1 MEAAIAALG
10 HPETARADIPFR
22 DYAPGDWD
30 DWPPIFTPMYAI
42 YHGAVGHTVEV
53 PMQVN
58 RGAYDSLPVEELR
71 RRSGVNTDVAAAT
84 IRAAIGY
91 ADTHRGTLLADQIEL
106 FRRGWAGEPQRHI
119 PDGYVPGFG
128 PEDRYTTEFPRAY
141 VIPAGSGQRSPAAAA
156 RLVDLL
162 VAHDVR
168 VRRAKAPFALAGRW
182 HPAGSYVVDM
192 HQPKRGLANA
202 VLEAGRDISALVPQ
216 MYDISGWSHGLLWG
230 ATVHSS
236 RWAAPRV
243 PTAPVAVAG
252 PTGGVLAPPG
262 RDLALTVTDGKDVQA
277 VNALLDAGVR
287 LRRQDDGTVVVPA
300 SARRAA
306 SGLADRLGVRF
317 TAARPHAGGQ
327 ALTRPVLAVA
337 VAADELFV
345 LRDLGFDVRPVSTA
359 VLNAGYDLSEVDTLV
374 VSSGLS
380 YPALNPAAK
389 SEVDDLLAR
398 GGVVT
403 RGATGARFNADA
415 GVLPARAVA
424 GRSDAN
430 GVVSVHNGPGPAGAG
445 ALPHAFVYAPLWFTD
460 LGAGVTVDQR
470 YAATPLVAGHWIA
483 DPEDGTGGPAEAAG
497 QAAVVSGIGP
507 RGTAAVLFGTEPLF
521 RAHPKGLFAQVG
533 RAIFWAAAR
542 PSGQT
547 SP

>member
-1 MEAAIAALG
+1 
-10 HPETARADIPFR
+10 
-22 DYAPGDWD
+22 
-30 DWPPIFTPMYAI
+30 MYSI

-53 PMQVN
+53 PLQVN
-58 RGAYDSLPVEELR
+58 RGAYNNEPVEELR
-71 RRSGVNTDVAAAT
+71 RRSGINTDVAAAT

-91 ADTHRGTLLADQIEL
+91 ADTHRAALLADQIEL
-106 FRRGWAGEPQRHI
+106 FRRGWAGEPQRFI

-141 VIPAGSGQRSPAAAA
+141 VIPAGAGQRSPAAAA
-156 RLVDLL
+156 RLVDHL

-168 VRRAKAPFALAGRW
+168 VRRAKAPFRLAGRW
-182 HPAGSYVVDM
+182 YPAGSYVVDM

-230 ATVHSS
+230 ATVHTS
-236 RWAAPRV
+236 RSQAPRV
-243 PTAPVAVAG
+243 PTVPVAVAG

-262 RDLALTVTDGKDVQA
+262 RDLVLTVTDGKDVRA

-287 LRRQDDGTVVVPA
+287 LRRQDSGDIVVPA
-300 SARRAA
+300 SARRVAA
-306 SGLADRLGVRF
+306 DLADRLGVRF
-317 TAARPHAGGQ
+317 TAAHPQAGGR
-327 ALTRPVLAVA
+327 ALTKPVLAVA

-345 LRDLGFDVRPVSTA
+345 LRELGFDVRPVSTA
-359 VLNAGYDLSEVDTLV
+359 ALNAGFDLSGVDTLV

-380 YPALNPAAK
+380 YPALDPAAK
-389 SEVDDLLAR
+389 SGVDALLAR
-398 GGVVT
+398 GGVIT

-430 GVVSVHNGPGPAGAG
+430 GVVSVVNGAGPVGSG
-445 ALPHAFVYAPLWFTD
+445 ALPHSFVYAPLWFTD

-483 DPEDGTGGPAEAAG
+483 DPDDGTGGPTEAAG
-497 QAAVVSGIGP
+497 QAAVVSGVGP

-521 RAHPKGLFAQVG
+521 RAHPKGLFAQMG
-533 RAIFWAAAR
+533 RAILWTAAR